1 MINCAATQGD
11 VILYSDLIKV
21 WVDRQTLE
29 VVGMDARN
37 YLFSHVDRRLQ
48 APAISAHEAEA
59 RVSPQLEIQSKAL
72 ALIPLTPETERLC
85 YEFKCTLGGDSYIL
99 YIDAQDG
106 SEAQV
111 FRIID
116 SEDGTLVI

>member
-1 MINCAATQGD
+1 
-11 VILYSDLIKV
+11 
-21 WVDRQTLE
+21 
-29 VVGMDARN
+29 MDARN

-48 APAISAHEAEA
+48 APAISAYEAEA
-59 RVSPQLEIQSKAL
+59 RVSPQLEIQSQAL

-85 YEFKCTLGGDSYIL
+85 YEFKCTMGGDSYIL
-99 YIDAQDG
+99 YIDALDG

>member
-1 MINCAATQGD
+1 M
-11 VILYSDLIKV
+11 
-21 WVDRQTLE
+21 
-29 VVGMDARN
+29 
-37 YLFSHVDRRLQ
+37 
-48 APAISAHEAEA
+48 
-59 RVSPQLEIQSKAL
+59 
-72 ALIPLTPETERLC
+72 IPLTPETERLC
-85 YEFKCTLGGDSYIL
+85 YEFKCTMNGDSYIL